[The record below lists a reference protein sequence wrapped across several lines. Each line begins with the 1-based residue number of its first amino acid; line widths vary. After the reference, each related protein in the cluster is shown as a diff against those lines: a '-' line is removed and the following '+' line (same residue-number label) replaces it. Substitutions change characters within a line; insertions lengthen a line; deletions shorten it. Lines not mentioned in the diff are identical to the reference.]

1 MFWELTSQNVEIIC
15 TNRMSLSCLVLLHM
29 KMQTRAHSG
38 TAARGN
44 NETAERQNSG
54 QLEGQIVHLI
64 GSS

>member
-1 MFWELTSQNVEIIC
+1 M
-15 TNRMSLSCLVLLHM
+15 LLHM